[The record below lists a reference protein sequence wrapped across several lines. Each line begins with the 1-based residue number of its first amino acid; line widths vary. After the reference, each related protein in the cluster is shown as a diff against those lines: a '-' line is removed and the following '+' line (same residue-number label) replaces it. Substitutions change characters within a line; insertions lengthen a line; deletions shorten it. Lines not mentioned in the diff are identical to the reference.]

1 MSVFAAGTRT
11 RLHRLV
17 PVVVLA
23 LFTALQAGCSLT
35 LDATT
40 LGVPATLA
48 SSASAPAEGTK
59 FSVTSRAMYGL
70 WGVVKLSEPSLRKT
84 LASQLAGGKSVA
96 DVRIKVR
103 SKFSDLVITALTLG
117 LIVPRAVT
125 IEGVVVGP

>member
-1 MSVFAAGTRT
+1 MRVVALAA
-11 RLHRLV
+11 V
-17 PVVVLA
+17 
-23 LFTALQAGCSLT
+23 TALQTGCSLT

-48 SSASAPAEGTK
+48 SSASAPAEGTR
-59 FSVTSRAMYGL
+59 FSVTSRALYAF
-70 WGVVKLSEPSLRKT
+70 WGAVKLSEPALRKT

-103 SKFSDLVITALTLG
+103 SKFGDVVITALTLG

-125 IEGVVVGP
+125 VEGIVIGQ